1 MRILLLGKYFKQKK
15 NQHNFLKR
23 IIPKP
28 SIEFIDEFEKIPRKI
43 KKFDIAL
50 SYGYGRILND
60 YEIKK
65 IKCRIINCHIGYL
78 PFARGIYPLLW
89 SLVFKKNVG
98 VTFHL
103 IEDSRID
110 CGRILYRKK
119 IKYSKLDNLK
129 SLHKKCINTINKE
142 LNNNFNILLKK
153 KSFLKTQ
160 HSHYY
165 FDRQLSK
172 SAFNLL
178 PQKWNTTVGYI
189 QKHKTLLKNFFYNIK
204 KNKD

>member
-1 MRILLLGKYFKQKK
+1 MRILLLGKYFNQKK
-15 NQHNFLKR
+15 NQYNFLKR

-60 YEIKK
+60 YDIKK

-89 SLVFKKNVG
+89 SLVFKKNLG

-103 IEDSRID
+103 IEDCQID
-110 CGRILYRKK
+110 CGRILYKKK
-119 IKYSKLDNLK
+119 IKFSKRDNLK
-129 SLHKKCINTINKE
+129 LLHRKCIDMINKE
-142 LNNNFNILLKK
+142 LNDNFKILLNKNLFLKK
-153 KSFLKTQ
+153 K

-165 FDRQLSK
+165 FNRKVSTGAVK
-172 SAFNLL
+172 LL
-178 PQKWNTTVGYI
+178 PNKWNTTVDYI
-189 QKHKTLLKNFFYNIK
+189 QKNRNILKKFFLEHQVK
-204 KNKD
+204 

>member
-1 MRILLLGKYFKQKK
+1 MKILLLGKYFKKK
-15 NQHNFLKR
+15 KIRTFFLKN
-23 IIPKP
+23 ITPKP
-28 SIEFIDEFEKIPRKI
+28 LVNFIDEFEKVPNGMT
-43 KKFDIAL
+43 KFDIAL
-50 SYGYGRILND
+50 SYGYGKILSNSQ
-60 YEIKK
+60 IKK

-89 SLVFKKNVG
+89 SLVFKKNLG

-119 IKYSKLDNLK
+119 IKYSKFDNLK

-142 LNNNFNILLKK
+142 LNNNFNVLLKK

-160 HSHYY
+160 HSRYY
-165 FDRQLSK
+165 FNRQLSK
-172 SAFNLL
+172 NAFNLL

-189 QKHKTLLKNFFYNIK
+189 QKHKTLLKNFFLQY
-204 KNKD
+204 